1 MYVRNP
7 IWVSC
12 SFGFTIWLHLQVV
25 KCDAGDMFDE
35 AGNVP
40 TPAPD
45 SELQPAPAPEPPD
58 SALAPE
64 PAPVPAPDLVSQ
76 LEMVGKAEPEP
87 EPEPLAQLVKMDT
100 PNTTIAPTPEFDSQ
114 LQLEPED
121 GSENEAG
128 TERNGSNPEHNREPG
143 HESELAGRK
152 PEPSVGEHHEA
163 EPKRKSE
170 AEVEPEPE
178 LEPVYRPKAE
188 PESKSDPEL
197 VAVVQCKEPRAG
209 VEPENKRK
217 MTIYLS
223 CSNMQSFNT
232 FCEIMIQVV

>member
-1 MYVRNP
+1 MYVRNL

-25 KCDAGDMFDE
+25 KCDVGDMFDE

-45 SELQPAPAPEPPD
+45 SELQPAPAP
-58 SALAPE
+58 
-64 PAPVPAPDLVSQ
+64 
-76 LEMVGKAEPEP
+76 
-87 EPEPLAQLVKMDT
+87 
-100 PNTTIAPTPEFDSQ
+100 
-114 LQLEPED
+114 
-121 GSENEAG
+121 
-128 TERNGSNPEHNREPG
+128 
-143 HESELAGRK
+143 
-152 PEPSVGEHHEA
+152 
-163 EPKRKSE
+163 
-170 AEVEPEPE
+170 
-178 LEPVYRPKAE
+178 VYRPKAE

-197 VAVVQCKEPRAG
+197 AAVHQCKEPRAG

-232 FCEIMIQVV
+232 FC